1 MLLRINFSSG
11 VPIYVQLMEQIK
23 HAVETGAVRTGEQLP
38 TIRKVA
44 EELAMNPNTVARAY
58 RELEREGVIE
68 VRHGSGAFVAAVET
82 GTKPAVIAEASE
94 GLRLAIRA
102 GAMLG
107 LSEPEL
113 RRVFEQELSRV
124 AGDRSGSV
132 RGTTDDPTRDTEPGG
147 SNERSRR

>member
-1 MLLRINFSSG
+1 MQLRVNFSSG

-68 VRHGSGAFVAAVET
+68 VRHGSGAFVAEVEAGPKT
-82 GTKPAVIAEASE
+82 AAIAEASE
-94 GLRLAIRA
+94 GFRKAIEA
-102 GAMLG
+102 GSTLG
-107 LSEPEL
+107 LTEPEL
-113 RRVFEQELSRV
+113 RRVFEQELSRLTSSQSNV
-124 AGDRSGSV
+124 MSGK
-132 RGTTDDPTRDTEPGG
+132 EPGESDEPG
-147 SNERSRR
+147 SD